1 MAILAIHVFMFHVSG
16 QDFLIDWCGVID
28 IFDTVVSLLTQTQA
42 VNLPTWKL
50 PVWFSKMDDHLQ
62 KVIKN
67 LKSLASEDKQT
78 DPFLLLCLAENWKN
92 LNRESGSFRA
102 VDLLTGWLVT
112 NIDVEENSESKRNKK
127 SKKYTWIARFLVI

>member
-127 SKKYTWIARFLVI
+127 SKKYTWIARFLVT

>member
-1 MAILAIHVFMFHVSG
+1 
-16 QDFLIDWCGVID
+16 
-28 IFDTVVSLLTQTQA
+28 
-42 VNLPTWKL
+42 
-50 PVWFSKMDDHLQ
+50 MDDHLQ

-78 DPFLLLCLAENWKN
+78 DPFLLLFLAENWEN
-92 LNRESGSFRA
+92 LNRETGSFRA

>member
-16 QDFLIDWCGVID
+16 QDFLIDWFGVVD

>member
-16 QDFLIDWCGVID
+16 QDFLIDWFGVVD

-127 SKKYTWIARFLVI
+127 SKKYTWIARFLVT

>member
-112 NIDVEENSESKRNKK
+112 NIDVEENSES
-127 SKKYTWIARFLVI
+127 